1 MPIYEYRCASCG
13 NEHEALQKITEPL
26 LITCPVCHQDALTKL
41 VSAAGFKLKGSG
53 WYATDFKNGSK
64 PAAKT
69 DSNKESS
76 TEAKTDS
83 QAEPKSKGESKT
95 ESNGESK
102 TESKRE
108 PSKSDGSGGSE
119 TKSETKS
126 AETKS
131 GSSTPAASDAG
142 H

>member
-26 LITCPVCHQDALTKL
+26 LTTCPACHQNTLTKL

-69 DSNKESS
+69 ESKKDSG

-83 QAEPKSKGESKT
+83 QAESKSKGKSNGESKGESKAD
-95 ESNGESK
+95 
-102 TESKRE
+102 
-108 PSKSDGSGGSE
+108 SKSDGSG
-119 TKSETKS
+119 TSETKS
-126 AETKS
+126 AEAKSTAESKS
-131 GSSTPAASDAG
+131 GSPTPAVSDASR
-142 H
+142 

>member
-26 LITCPVCHQDALTKL
+26 LITCPACHRDTLTKL

-69 DSNKESS
+69 ESNKESS

-83 QAEPKSKGESKT
+83 QAESKSKG

-108 PSKSDGSGGSE
+108 PAKSDGSGGSE

>member
-26 LITCPVCHQDALTKL
+26 LITCPACHKDTLTKL

-64 PAAKT
+64 PAAKAE
-69 DSNKESS
+69 SKKESGA
-76 TEAKTDS
+76 EAKADS
-83 QAEPKSKGESKT
+83 QAESTSKGESK
-95 ESNGESK
+95 GESK
-102 TESKRE
+102 SESKSESTSNGASR
-108 PSKSDGSGGSE
+108 SE
-119 TKSETKS
+119 TASESKS

-131 GSSTPAASDAG
+131 DSSTPTVSDASR
-142 H
+142 

>member
-26 LITCPVCHQDALTKL
+26 LTTCPVCHQNTLTKL

-69 DSNKESS
+69 ESNKESS
-76 TEAKTDS
+76 AEAKTDS
-83 QAEPKSKGESKT
+83 QAKSESKGESKT
-95 ESNGESK
+95 QSKSESK
-102 TESKRE
+102 TESKSE
-108 PSKSDGSGGSE
+108 SSKSDGSGRSE
-119 TKSETKS
+119 TKSETKP

-131 GSSTPAASDAG
+131 GSSTPAPSDASR
-142 H
+142 

>member
-26 LITCPVCHQDALTKL
+26 LITCPACHRDTLTKL

-69 DSNKESS
+69 ESKKESG
-76 TEAKTDS
+76 TEAKADS
-83 QAEPKSKGESKT
+83 QAESTSNGESKGESKS
-95 ESNGESK
+95 ESNAES
-102 TESKRE
+102 
-108 PSKSDGSGGSE
+108 SKSSGSGASQ
-119 TKSETKS
+119 TKS

-131 GSSTPAASDAG
+131 ESSTPTVSDASR
-142 H
+142 

>member
-26 LITCPVCHQDALTKL
+26 LITCPACHKDTLTKL

-64 PAAKT
+64 PAAKKT
-69 DSNKESS
+69 DSNKESGA
-76 TEAKTDS
+76 EAKADS
-83 QAEPKSKGESKT
+83 QAESTSKGESK
-95 ESNGESK
+95 GESK
-102 TESKRE
+102 SESKSE
-108 PSKSDGSGGSE
+108 STSNGSGRSE
-119 TKSETKS
+119 TTSETKS

-131 GSSTPAASDAG
+131 ESSTPTVSDASR
-142 H
+142 

>member
-13 NEHEALQKITEPL
+13 NEHEALQKFTEPA
-26 LITCPVCHQDALTKL
+26 LITCPACQENALTKL

-69 DSNKESS
+69 ESSKESS

-83 QAEPKSKGESKT
+83 QAESKSNGESKGEFKGESKT
-95 ESNGESK
+95 ESKSSA
-102 TESKRE
+102 TE
-108 PSKSDGSGGSE
+108 
-119 TKSETKS
+119 T
-126 AETKS
+126 
-131 GSSTPAASDAG
+131 SSTPAAGSGGNATC